1 MKLNLLLSA
10 LFAAFTLSSVA
21 QSNLPPTFIK
31 GTIGI
36 QFNTRSQAAPVKGV
50 KDVYTIDI
58 NVANSAAFQGTIT
71 DTPQIIE
78 GWVSKAVV
86 QPRALNYD
94 VACDVI
100 NPKNPA
106 QRLNAGK
113 MSGRVGI
120 DSDGT
125 AVGKPLVR
133 PANWYDNLSLAKITR
148 TVNGKPVTLTLKKYD
163 KMEFR
168 QHVVAAGPAQI
179 YQPVTVNGELF
190 YDYDKSCWFFNNVT
204 IQYAEQNQIKVD
216 RLSGTIRWDKA
227 SNAYQFDVRVNEA
240 PPSLENAFAASTASD
255 ESAFFEVDNSL
266 STLTGKMLYKDR
278 KDAKGNTLASDVT
291 VDLLGSKLT
300 KQQTMSLCKV
310 LLFST
315 VVPMNAD

>member
-1 MKLNLLLSA
+1 
-10 LFAAFTLSSVA
+10 
-21 QSNLPPTFIK
+21 
-31 GTIGI
+31 
-36 QFNTRSQAAPVKGV
+36 
-50 KDVYTIDI
+50 
-58 NVANSAAFQGTIT
+58 
-71 DTPQIIE
+71 
-78 GWVSKAVV
+78 
-86 QPRALNYD
+86 
-94 VACDVI
+94 
-100 NPKNPA
+100 
-106 QRLNAGK
+106 
-113 MSGRVGI
+113 
-120 DSDGT
+120 
-125 AVGKPLVR
+125 
-133 PANWYDNLSLAKITR
+133 
-148 TVNGKPVTLTLKKYD
+148 
-163 KMEFR
+163 MEFR